1 MIDSKSVADKVRLTL
16 ECGDFSS
23 SPCISVCRMDA
34 HEGWCVGCLRRL
46 EEIAR
51 WSAMDGAERR
61 AVWMRIGERA
71 AQLQARVAGKGSR

>member
-1 MIDSKSVADKVRLTL
+1 MIDTKTIADKVRLTL
-16 ECGDFSS
+16 ESGDFLS

-34 HEGWCVGCLRRL
+34 HTGWCEGCLRRL

-61 AVWMRIGERA
+61 AVWLRIGERA
-71 AQLQARVAGKGSR
+71 AQLQARAAEEGAR